1 MAVSPVR
8 FPKPLTPSQQMV
20 YNSFITAGNRIARDF
35 GVETKIRGSDIERLD
50 RQMADLMPNEREM
63 DDFIYGATRLKIE
76 LVDKRVAPNGRQA
89 QLCEAALRSAKEV
102 VNHAGFSFDP
112 PEIVFIPKSAF
123 SERLLGLYL
132 SFVNKAA
139 IPAEGLDDRTT
150 VQSIIHESLHGSSFG
165 LPGPLD
171 EGATEFL
178 AVVGMDG
185 FGRVNPGVL
194 DIPDNPQD
202 LARKEYQA
210 EYGTFVLF
218 LMKGCFEKI
227 SKAYFT
233 GDDTDLADTLGAG
246 TWNDI
251 RELSFKYDLE
261 KRPGDM
267 KFFEDVM
274 NLLKL
279 DI

>member
-1 MAVSPVR
+1 MAVSPVKFTR
-8 FPKPLTPSQQMV
+8 PLTPSQQMV
-20 YNSFITAGNRIARDF
+20 YESFITTGARISRDF
-35 GVETKIRGSDIERLD
+35 GIQTKIRGSDIERLD
-50 RQMADLMPNEREM
+50 RQMADLSPTRQEM
-63 DDFIYGATRLKIE
+63 EDFIYGATRHKIDLLNKSVE
-76 LVDKRVAPNGRQA
+76 PSERQA

-112 PEIVFIPKSAF
+112 PEIVFIPASAF
-123 SERLLGLYL
+123 SDRLLGLYL

-150 VQSIIHESLHGSSFG
+150 VQSIIHESLHGTSFG

-185 FGRVNPGVL
+185 FGKVNPGVL

-227 SKAYFT
+227 NKAYFT
-233 GDDTDLADTLGAG
+233 GDDTDLSSALGTG

-251 RELSFKYDLE
+251 RELSFKYCLE
-261 KRPGDM
+261 DRPGDM
-267 KFFEDVM
+267 EYFEAVM
-274 NLLKL
+274 NLLN
-279 DI
+279 INI

>member
-1 MAVSPVR
+1 MAVSPVKFAR
-8 FPKPLTPSQQMV
+8 PLTPSQQMV
-20 YNSFITAGNRIARDF
+20 YESFITTGARIYRDF
-35 GVETKIRGSDIERLD
+35 GIQTKIRGSDIERLD
-50 RQMADLMPNEREM
+50 RQMADLSPSRQEM
-63 DDFIYGATRLKIE
+63 EDFIYGATRHKID
-76 LVDKRVAPNGRQA
+76 LLNKRIQPSDRQA

-150 VQSIIHESLHGSSFG
+150 VQSIIHESLHGNSFG

-178 AVVGMDG
+178 AVLGMDG

-194 DIPDNPQD
+194 EIPDNPQD

-227 SKAYFT
+227 NKAYFT
-233 GDDTDLADTLGAG
+233 GDDTDLSSALGAG

-251 RELSFKYDLE
+251 RELSFKYCLE
-261 KRPGDM
+261 DRPGDIDY
-267 KFFEDVM
+267 FEAVM

>member
-20 YNSFITAGNRIARDF
+20 HNSFITAGNRIARDF

-50 RQMADLMPNEREM
+50 RQMADLLPNEREM

-76 LVDKRVAPNGRQA
+76 LLNKRVAPSERQA
-89 QLCEAALRSAKEV
+89 QLCEAALRSAKDI
-102 VNHAGFSFDP
+102 VNHEGFAFEP
-112 PEIVFIPKSAF
+112 PEIVFLPESAF
-123 SERLLGLYL
+123 SERVLGLYL

-165 LPGPLD
+165 LPCPLD
-171 EGATEFL
+171 EGVTEFL
-178 AVVGMDG
+178 TVLGMDR
-185 FGRVNPGVL
+185 FGKVNPGIL
-194 DIPDNPQD
+194 EIPENSQN
-202 LARKEYQA
+202 LAREEYWI
-210 EYGTFVLF
+210 ESGVVFLFV
-218 LMKGCFEKI
+218 MKGCFEKMN
-227 SKAYFT
+227 KAYFT
-233 GDDTDLADTLGAG
+233 GDDTDLTNTLGAG

-251 RELSFKYDLE
+251 RELSFKYALE

-267 KFFEDVM
+267 DYFEAVM

>member
-1 MAVSPVR
+1 MAISPVKFTR
-8 FPKPLTPSQQMV
+8 PLTSSQQIV
-20 YNSFITAGNRIARDF
+20 YESFITAGARISRDF
-35 GVETKIRGSDIERLD
+35 GIQTKIRGSDIERLD
-50 RQMADLMPNEREM
+50 RQMADLDPNRREM
-63 DDFIYGATRLKIE
+63 EDFIYGATRHKID
-76 LVDKRVAPNGRQA
+76 LLSKSVAPSERQV
-89 QLCEAALRSAKEV
+89 QLREAALKSARDI
-102 VNHAGFSFDP
+102 VNHEGFVFEP

-123 SERLLGLYL
+123 SDRLLGLYL

-139 IPAEGLDDRTT
+139 IPSEGLDDRTT
-150 VQSIIHESLHGSSFG
+150 VQSIIHESLHGTSFG

-194 DIPDNPQD
+194 EIPDNPQD

-218 LMKGCFEKI
+218 LMKGCFEQMN
-227 SKAYFT
+227 KAYFT
-233 GDDTDLADTLGAG
+233 GDDTDLSNALGSG

-251 RELSFKYDLE
+251 RELSFKYCLE
-261 KRPGDM
+261 NRPGDLDY
-267 KFFEDVM
+267 FEAVM
-274 NLLKL
+274 SLLKI
-279 DI
+279 DN